1 MVANKLQKQKNSE
14 IVTGAKHFNAVL
26 ATKLVKTKI
35 NQMVGAV
42 NAQRFSTSLISLVNN
57 NPSLAECES
66 SSIITGAL
74 QGEALHLPISL
85 GYFYLVPFM
94 DNKLGYKKA
103 QFILGYKG
111 LIQLAIKTGQYIDID
126 AIEIREGEY
135 LGRDSETG
143 KPKFKFIEDDEVREN
158 TPVIGYMA
166 YFEMRNG
173 YKKKIYWPKSKML
186 NHADQFSQAF
196 SKNETTINT
205 KYGAKKKVS
214 YEDYKKGNYDHKNEW
229 MYSSFWYKNFD
240 EMAKKT
246 VIRQLLSKHGLLTDT
261 EIQAY
266 SSDGNSFEFSADNS
280 TIVPTAV
287 VEVPE
292 EAPKAI
298 EQESSAPK
306 APQEDSDKELAE
318 MGINVELNEFGF
330 EEDYDDPFGL

>member
-26 ATKLVKTKI
+26 ATDLVKNKI

-42 NAQRFSTSLISLVNN
+42 NAQRFITSLISLVNN

-66 SSIITGAL
+66 NSIITGAL

-173 YKKKIYWPKSKML
+173 YKKKIYWTKSKML

-266 SSDGNSFEFSADNS
+266 SSDGSSFEFSADNN
-280 TIVPTAV
+280 TIVPAAV

-298 EQESSAPK
+298 EQDSSAPK
-306 APQEDSDKELAE
+306 APQEDEDKELAE
-318 MGINVELNEFGF
+318 MGINVELNEAGF
-330 EEDYDDPFGL
+330 EEVDYDPFGL